1 MCQVGAGVGTISAT
15 HIVCALWNPRIRPR
29 IRGSRKSRLQSPR
42 DLVYKVDIIR
52 VSASLA
58 QFGENLNG
66 LVASTKIVENPNG
79 LERSESEA
87 SAASRGET

>member
-1 MCQVGAGVGTISAT
+1 MAFSNAQQKMNHKVGSAKARGRHDIRAYFAHDPRNT
-15 HIVCALWNPRIRPR
+15 RIRPR

-58 QFGENLNG
+58 RFAN
-66 LVASTKIVENPNG
+66 IF
-79 LERSESEA
+79 
-87 SAASRGET
+87 

>member
-15 HIVCALWNPRIRPR
+15 HIVCALWNPRIRPQ

-58 QFGENLNG
+58 QF
-66 LVASTKIVENPNG
+66 ST
-79 LERSESEA
+79 LFWRD
-87 SAASRGET
+87 SRHNQDIGSCAKL